1 MKRKKLTY
9 ICLLFLLT
17 THLAVQAQKD
27 EIVILSVN
35 DIHASI
41 DQFQSLKVV
50 ADSLRRI
57 YPKFLLVSAGDN
69 RTGNPVSD
77 RYSEPSY
84 PTTALMNATGFNL
97 SCVGNHEFDSGMDQF
112 CLQAEHSN
120 FPYLGANVSFK
131 DSTKNKWIKPYEI
144 IDFEGKGPKI
154 GILGILEINANTLI
168 PDMHP
173 DNAKDGQFADITS
186 TIQQY
191 LWLKDS
197 CDIVILLSHNGYSI
211 DTLLTQR
218 FPGFADIIIGGHSH
232 TLVPDNDF
240 YHGTLVS
247 QAGSHLKYAT
257 IIDIKLKNKHISKV
271 SSKNI
276 SLKNYPRK
284 DDLTA
289 YLINRFNNNEQLQK
303 VLTTVADDFEERE
316 ELGIMVADAL
326 ARECQADIAIVN
338 SGSVR
343 LHSFPKG
350 PITLKDIY
358 MLDPF
363 SNQAVKFQLN
373 GQQLKQLLINCHN
386 ADAYGAAYVSGC
398 AYFCLINPRKYT
410 DILEMTISFS
420 DGSALD
426 ADKTYT
432 IVTSSYVATTC
443 MKGIDADLEY
453 TGKTTTDCIINYL
466 SKQKSINYHGRKC
479 VVEIAQ

>member
-1 MKRKKLTY
+1 MNLKNITY
-9 ICLLFLLT
+9 IWIALCLT
-17 THLAVQAQKD
+17 TTLTVHAQKD
-27 EIVILSVN
+27 EVVILSVN
-35 DIHASI
+35 DIHATI
-41 DQFQSLKVV
+41 DQFQSLKAV
-50 ADSLRRI
+50 ADSLRNI

-84 PTTALMNATGFNL
+84 PTTALMNAAGFNV

-112 CLQAEHSN
+112 CIQAEHSN
-120 FPYLGANVSFK
+120 FPYIGANVSFN
-131 DSTKNKWIKPYEI
+131 DTTKNKWIKPYVI
-144 IDFEGKGPKI
+144 FDFEGKGPKI
-154 GILGILEINANTLI
+154 GFLGVLELNANTHI

-173 DNAKDGQFADITS
+173 DNAKDGQFDDVIS

-197 CDIVILLSHNGYSI
+197 CDIVVLLSHNGYSI

-240 YHGTLVS
+240 HHGTLVS

-284 DDLTA
+284 DDPTA

-303 VLTTVADDFEERE
+303 VLTTVAEDFEERE

-386 ADAYGAAYVSGC
+386 ADSYGAAYVSGC
-398 AYFCLINPRKYT
+398 AYFCLINPHKYT

-420 DGSALD
+420 DGSSLEAQ
-426 ADKTYT
+426 KTYT
-432 IVTSSYVATTC
+432 VVTSSYVASTC
-443 MKGIDADLEY
+443 MKGIDTDVEP
-453 TGKTTTDCIINYL
+453 TGMTTTDCIINYL
-466 SKQKSINYHGRKC
+466 SKQKSIDYHGRKC